1 MKSTELKIKISDSI
15 LLTLK
20 EEKEEFIREM
30 LFNNALVL
38 YRKGKLSL
46 GKAAE
51 LAGYDKID
59 FIKKLQEEKEPV
71 FDYTKNEIEEMIQG
85 AKEALKKMEE

>member
-38 YRKGKLSL
+38 YRKRKLSL

>member
-1 MKSTELKIKISDSI
+1 MKSTELKFNINESI

-30 LFNNALVL
+30 LFNNVLVL

-51 LAGYDKID
+51 LAGYDKLY
-59 FIKKLQEEKEPV
+59 FIIKLQEEKEYI
-71 FDYTKNEIEEMIQG
+71 FDYTEDEINEMIQG
-85 AKEALKKMEE
+85 AKNALKKMEE

>member
-38 YRKGKLSL
+38 YRKRKLSL

-59 FIKKLQEEKEPV
+59 FIKKLQEE
-71 FDYTKNEIEEMIQG
+71 MIQG